1 MSIFEPENGAS
12 YDAEGNKIDKT
23 AETSPVVVDAPET
36 VTTTVETAQPEI
48 VVSASSTAE
57 INWESVLSEKT
68 GGKYKRWEDLL
79 PKINQEASTPTELTF
94 KDEESKKVFDYLR
107 EGKIDDVLQ
116 VYNEQ
121 RRLSNLD
128 KANDSEVL
136 RIAMEYK
143 HPNLSPE
150 DILEEISSKYQA
162 EKPDEPVE
170 EDYIDDEAYEADKKK
185 YDKEYAKYE
194 KEQKRLDRQQK
205 LDAAAAREQLAGY
218 QKDII
223 LPDINP
229 VTVTPQPD
237 PAEQEAAL
245 SEWKKMRQDY
255 LDSLNRTSAEFKEIS
270 FEVNDEGVNFKGS
283 YQIEDSER
291 AALTKDL
298 AEKHVI
304 DDILLPR
311 YDKGGVYDTKQLME
325 DLYFLNNK
333 DKIIK
338 AAVRQAI
345 AQTDLE
351 NLKRLKNID
360 LNQQQRGVVNTEDP
374 DLLRKEFARMAFGD

>member
-1 MSIFEPENGAS
+1 MSIFEPENGAF
-12 YDAEGNKIDKT
+12 YDAEGNKIDKA

-36 VTTTVETAQPEI
+36 VTTTVETTQPET
-48 VVSASSTAE
+48 VRSASPTTE

-68 GGKYKRWEDLL
+68 GGKYKSWEDLL
-79 PKINQEASTPTELTF
+79 PKINQEATTPAELTF
-94 KDEESKKVFDYLR
+94 KDEESKRVFDYLR

-128 KANDSEVL
+128 KANDGDVL

-150 DILEEISSKYQA
+150 DISEEIGSRYKA
-162 EKPDEPVE
+162 EKPDEPIE
-170 EDYIDDEAYEADKKK
+170 DDYIDDEAYKSEKKK
-185 YDKEYAKYE
+185 YEKDYAKYE
-194 KEQKRLDRQQK
+194 KEQKRLDRQLK

-229 VTVTPQPD
+229 APATNQPD
-237 PAEQEAAL
+237 PAMQEAELAG
-245 SEWKKMRQDY
+245 WKKMRQDY
-255 LDSLNRTSAEFKEIS
+255 LDSLNKTSAEFKEIS

-283 YQIEDSER
+283 YQIEDGER

-298 AEKHVI
+298 AEKNVI
-304 DDILLPR
+304 DDIILPR
-311 YDKGGVYDTKQLME
+311 YDKGGVYDTRQLME

>member
-1 MSIFEPENGAS
+1 
-12 YDAEGNKIDKT
+12 
-23 AETSPVVVDAPET
+23 
-36 VTTTVETAQPEI
+36 
-48 VVSASSTAE
+48 
-57 INWESVLSEKT
+57 
-68 GGKYKRWEDLL
+68 
-79 PKINQEASTPTELTF
+79 
-94 KDEESKKVFDYLR
+94 
-107 EGKIDDVLQ
+107 
-116 VYNEQ
+116 
-121 RRLSNLD
+121 LSNLD
-128 KANDSEVL
+128 KANDGDVL

-150 DILEEISSKYQA
+150 DISEEIGSRYKA
-162 EKPDEPVE
+162 EKPDEPIE
-170 EDYIDDEAYEADKKK
+170 DDYIDDEAYKSEKKK
-185 YDKEYAKYE
+185 YAKDYAKYE
-194 KEQKRLDRQQK
+194 KEQKRLDRQLK

-229 VTVTPQPD
+229 APATNQPD
-237 PAEQEAAL
+237 PAMQEAELAG
-245 SEWKKMRQDY
+245 WKKMRQDY
-255 LDSLNRTSAEFKEIS
+255 LDSLNKTSAEFKEIS

-283 YQIEDSER
+283 YQIEDGER

-298 AEKHVI
+298 AEKNVI
-304 DDILLPR
+304 DDIILPR
-311 YDKGGVYDTKQLME
+311 YDKGGVYDTRQLME